1 MIRGEVQHR
10 MLIASRNVN
19 RRSIVN
25 LYCSLEKERERESK
39 KRGDLITEWRASII
53 LPMALRGNEY

>member
-1 MIRGEVQHR
+1 MICDKGFDDPWRGPASC

-25 LYCSLEKERERESK
+25 LYCSLEKERERE
-39 KRGDLITEWRASII
+39 RVRNGAI
-53 LPMALRGNEY
+53 LSLSGARL